1 MRFKKQEPLAGVL
14 LATGLYLV
22 NSLRDR
28 LPDGDELRGRVRD
41 TYGTASERLSRAT
54 DALRGKEDSQ
64 VIGKVGA
71 LLVGVGIGAGIG
83 MLIAPVSGEKMR
95 ADISDKVADF
105 SGSVQE
111 KVQQKVEKRPATGTH
126 GV

>member
-64 VIGKVGA
+64 VIGWVG
-71 LLVGVGIGAGIG
+71 
-83 MLIAPVSGEKMR
+83 
-95 ADISDKVADF
+95 
-105 SGSVQE
+105 
-111 KVQQKVEKRPATGTH
+111 
-126 GV
+126 